1 MTGALAIRSIVP
13 HRSRARFAANSR
25 TLQASQFRR
34 EEFMKA
40 CLRST
45 SLALLALACA
55 AGPAAAQK
63 QGGTLRIYHRDNP
76 PSASILEEATVS
88 VNMPFMPVFNN
99 LVMFDPA
106 KSHESADTVVPDM
119 ATSWSWDATN
129 TKLTFKLHDG
139 VKWHDGKPFTA
150 KDVQCT
156 WNMLTGKGEA
166 ADFRKNPRQV
176 WYFNLED
183 VTTNGDNEVTFNLK
197 APQPSFLLLLA
208 SGYSPIYPC
217 HVPQNVMRTRP
228 IGTGP
233 FKFVEFKRGDSIRLV
248 RNPDYFKKG
257 RPYLDGIDI
266 KIIENRST
274 RILAFTTG
282 DFDLTFPTDVSAP
295 LMKDMKAQAPKAVCE
310 FKSTGVSINLI
321 VNRGSPPFDNAD
333 IRKAMSLALD
343 RKAFNTILNEGTGTI
358 GGAMLPAPSGE
369 WAMPQDRLEKLIGY
383 GPDIEKNRAEARKLM
398 EGLGYGLSKRLKVK
412 VSTRNIAIY
421 RDPAVILIDQLKQI
435 YIDGELENVDTP
447 QWYTKIGKKEY
458 QIGLNLTGIA
468 VDDPDSNLVEN
479 YTCKSARNYT
489 EYCNPEV
496 DKLIFAQSRETDRAK
511 RKELVWDV
519 ERLLVE
525 DAARPIIEYDS
536 GGTCW
541 QAHVKGFTMHENSI
555 YNNTRFEDVWLDK

>member
-1 MTGALAIRSIVP
+1 MT
-13 HRSRARFAANSR
+13 
-25 TLQASQFRR
+25 
-34 EEFMKA
+34 A
-40 CLRST
+40 CLRLT

-106 KSHESADTVVPDM
+106 KSHESADTIVPDM
-119 ATSWSWDATN
+119 ATSWSWDPTN
-129 TKLTFKLHDG
+129 TKLTFKLHEG

-156 WNMLTGKGEA
+156 WNMLIGKGEA

-176 WYFNLED
+176 WYFNLEE

-197 APQPSFLLLLA
+197 TPQPSFLLLLA

-228 IGTGP
+228 VGTGP

-257 RPYLDGIDI
+257 RPYLDAIDI

-282 DFDLTFPTDVSAP
+282 EFDLTFPTDVSAP

-369 WAMPQDRLEKLIGY
+369 WVDAAGPAGETRRLRPGYREEPRRGAQADGGAGLRSVQNAQSQGRDPQHSGLPRSGRDPDRPAEENLHRRRAGECRYAAMVHQDRQEGVS
-383 GPDIEKNRAEARKLM
+383 GRPQPDRHRRRRS
-398 EGLGYGLSKRLKVK
+398 GFQSG
-412 VSTRNIAIY
+412 
-421 RDPAVILIDQLKQI
+421 
-435 YIDGELENVDTP
+435 GELHLQVGAQLHRILQSGSRQADLP
-447 QWYTKIGKKEY
+447 AIAGRP
-458 QIGLNLTGIA
+458 TG
-468 VDDPDSNLVEN
+468 
-479 YTCKSARNYT
+479 TSARRSCGT
-489 EYCNPEV
+489 SSACW
-496 DKLIFAQSRETDRAK
+496 SRTRRAPSSNTT
-511 RKELVWDV
+511 
-519 ERLLVE
+519 
-525 DAARPIIEYDS
+525 AAAPAGS
-536 GGTCW
+536 L
-541 QAHVKGFTMHENSI
+541 M
-555 YNNTRFEDVWLDK
+555 

>member
-1 MTGALAIRSIVP
+1 MT
-13 HRSRARFAANSR
+13 
-25 TLQASQFRR
+25 
-34 EEFMKA
+34 A
-40 CLRST
+40 CLRAA
-45 SLALLALACA
+45 SLALLVFALT

-63 QGGTLRIYHRDNP
+63 QGGTLRFYHRDNP

-88 VNMPFMPVFNN
+88 VNAPFMPIFNN

-106 KSHESADTVVPDM
+106 KPHESADTVVPDL
-119 ATSWSWDATN
+119 ASSWSWDATN
-129 TKLTFKLHDG
+129 TKLTFKLHEG

-176 WYFNLED
+176 WYFNLDE

-197 APQPSFLLLLA
+197 GPQPSFLLLLA
-208 SGYSPIYPC
+208 SGYSPVYPC
-217 HVPQNVMRTRP
+217 HVPQQTMRTRP

-233 FKFVEFKRGDSIRLV
+233 FKFVEFKRGDSIRMV

-282 DFDLTFPTDVSAP
+282 EFDLTFPTDISAP
-295 LMKDMKAQAPKAVCE
+295 LMKDMKTQAPKAVCE

-343 RKAFNTILNEGTGTI
+343 RKSFNDILNEGTGTI
-358 GGAMLPAPSGE
+358 GGAMLPVPSGE
-369 WAMPQDRLEKLIGY
+369 WAMPKDRLEKLAGY

-398 EGLGYGLSKRLKVK
+398 EGLGYGPSKTLKVK
-412 VSTRNIAIY
+412 VATRNIPVY
-421 RDPAVILIDQLKQI
+421 RDPAVLLIDQLKKI

-447 QWYTKIGKKEY
+447 QWYTKIGRKDY
-458 QIGLNLTGIA
+458 QVGLNLTGVA
-468 VDDPDSNLVEN
+468 LDDPDANLVEN

-496 DKLIFAQSRETDRAK
+496 DRLVFQQSRETDKDK
-511 RKELVWDV
+511 RKQIVWDI
-519 ERLLVE
+519 ENLLVE
-525 DAARPIIEYDS
+525 DAARPIIEHDS

-541 QAHVKGFTMHENSI
+541 QPWVKGFTMHENSI

>member
-1 MTGALAIRSIVP
+1 MTLTLKAVLLALP
-13 HRSRARFAANSR
+13 
-25 TLQASQFRR
+25 
-34 EEFMKA
+34 
-40 CLRST
+40 
-45 SLALLALACA
+45 LLALAA
-55 AGPAAAQK
+55 APAAAQK

-99 LVMFDPA
+99 LVMFDPL
-106 KSHESADTVVPDM
+106 KGHESADTVVPDM
-119 ATSWSWDATN
+119 ATSWSWDPTN
-129 TKLTFKLHDG
+129 TKLTFKLHEG
-139 VKWHDGKPFTA
+139 VKWHDGKPFSA
-150 KDVQCT
+150 RDVQCT
-156 WNMLTGKGEA
+156 WNMLTGKGEVA

-176 WYFNLED
+176 WYYNLEE
-183 VTTNGDNEVTFNLK
+183 VTTNGDNEVTFHLK

-228 IGTGP
+228 VGTGP

-274 RILAFTTG
+274 RILAFSTG
-282 DFDLTFPTDVSAP
+282 EFDLTFPTDVSAP
-295 LMKDMKAQAPKAVCE
+295 LMKDVKSQAPKAVCE

-321 VNRGSPPFDNAD
+321 VNRTAPPFDNAGV
-333 IRKAMSLALD
+333 RKAMSLALD
-343 RKAFNTILNEGTGTI
+343 RKAFNTILNEGTATI

-369 WAMPQDRLEKLIGY
+369 WGMPQDRLEKLAGY
-383 GPDIEKNRAEARKLM
+383 GPDIEKNRTDARKLM
-398 EGLGYGLSKRLKVK
+398 DGLGYGASNRLKLK

-435 YIDGELENVDTP
+435 YIDGELENIDTP

-496 DKLIFAQSRETDRAK
+496 DKLIFAQSKETDLGK
-511 RKELVWDV
+511 RKQIVWDI
-519 ERLLVE
+519 ENLLVE
-525 DAARPIIEYDS
+525 DAARPIIEHDS

-541 QAHVKGFTMHENSI
+541 QPYVRNFAMHDNSI

>member
-1 MTGALAIRSIVP
+1 
-13 HRSRARFAANSR
+13 
-25 TLQASQFRR
+25 
-34 EEFMKA
+34 MKA

-45 SLALLALACA
+45 SLALLAFACA

-63 QGGTLRIYHRDNP
+63 QGGTLRFYHRDNP

-88 VNMPFMPVFNN
+88 VNAPFMPVFNN

-106 KSHESADTVVPDM
+106 KSHESAETVVPDM
-119 ATSWSWDATN
+119 ATSWSWDPSN
-129 TKLTFKLHDG
+129 TKLTFKLHEG

-156 WNMLTGKGEA
+156 WNMLIGKGEVA

-176 WYFNLED
+176 WYFNLEE
-183 VTTNGDNEVTFNLK
+183 VTTNGDNEATFVLK
-197 APQPSFLLLLA
+197 TPQPSFLLLLA

-228 IGTGP
+228 VGTGP
-233 FKFVEFKRGDSIRLV
+233 FKFVEFKRGDSIKLV

-257 RPYLDGIDI
+257 RPYLDAIDI

-282 DFDLTFPTDVSAP
+282 EFDLTFPTDISAP
-295 LMKDMKAQAPKAVCE
+295 LMKDMKVQAPKAVCE

-321 VNRGSPPFDNAD
+321 VNRGSAPFDNAD

-343 RKAFNTILNEGTGTI
+343 RKSFNTILNEGTGTI

-369 WAMPQDRLEKLIGY
+369 WSMPQDRLEKLAGY

-398 EGLGYGLSKRLKVK
+398 EGLGYGPSKTLKVK
-412 VSTRNIAIY
+412 VATRNIPVY
-421 RDPAVILIDQLKQI
+421 RDPAVILIDQLKKI

-447 QWYTKIGKKEY
+447 QWYTKIGKKDY
-458 QIGLNLTGIA
+458 QVGLNLTGIA

-496 DKLIFAQSRETDRAK
+496 DKLIFAQSRETDKAK
-511 RKELVWDV
+511 RKEIVWDV

-541 QAHVKGFTMHENSI
+541 QPYVKGFTMHENSI

>member
-1 MTGALAIRSIVP
+1 
-13 HRSRARFAANSR
+13 
-25 TLQASQFRR
+25 
-34 EEFMKA
+34 MKA
-40 CLRST
+40 CLRLT
-45 SLALLALACA
+45 SLALLAFACA

-63 QGGTLRIYHRDNP
+63 PGGTLRFYHRDNP

-88 VNMPFMPVFNN
+88 VNAPFMSIFNN
-99 LVMFDPA
+99 LVMFDPV
-106 KSHESADTVVPDM
+106 KSHESADTVVPDL
-119 ATSWSWDATN
+119 ASSWSWDATN
-129 TKLTFKLHDG
+129 TKLTFKLHEG

-176 WYFNLED
+176 WYFNLDE

-197 APQPSFLLLLA
+197 TPQPSFLLLLA
-208 SGYSPIYPC
+208 SGYSPVYPC
-217 HVPQNVMRTRP
+217 HVPQQVMRTRP
-228 IGTGP
+228 VGTGP
-233 FKFVEFKRGDSIRLV
+233 FKFVEFKRGDSIKLV

-282 DFDLTFPTDVSAP
+282 EFDLTFPTDISAP
-295 LMKDMKAQAPKAVCE
+295 LMKDMKTQAPKAVCE

-343 RKAFNTILNEGTGTI
+343 RKSFNDILNEGTGTI

-369 WAMPQDRLEKLIGY
+369 WAMPKDRLEKLAGY
-383 GPDIEKNRAEARKLM
+383 GPDIEKNLSQARKLM
-398 EGLGYGLSKRLKVK
+398 EGLGYGPSKTLKVK
-412 VSTRNIAIY
+412 VATRNIPVY
-421 RDPAVILIDQLKQI
+421 RDPAVLLIDQLKKV

-447 QWYTKIGKKEY
+447 QWYTKIGRKDY
-458 QIGLNLTGIA
+458 QVGLNLTGVA
-468 VDDPDSNLVEN
+468 LDDPDANLVEN

-496 DKLIFAQSRETDRAK
+496 DRLIFQQSKETDKDK
-511 RKELVWDV
+511 RKQIVWDI
-519 ERLLVE
+519 ENLLVE
-525 DAARPIIEYDS
+525 DAARPIIEHDS

-541 QAHVKGFTMHENSI
+541 QPYVKGFTMHENSI